1 MAVKSAST
9 TPLLLN
15 ESNSPTPI
23 PKLQFG
29 ILLSIRFCEPF
40 AFNLLFPFVYFMV
53 KGFNLTDDETKLG
66 YYVGLIAS
74 SFAISQTLTS
84 LFWGK
89 LSDKI
94 GRKKVLLTG
103 LLGSGISLTL
113 FGLSKSLTWAILM
126 RFISGLLNGNVSV
139 LRTAATE
146 ITDNSNR
153 SKAFSYMPLV
163 MSLGSIFG
171 AAVGGYLSDPVA
183 KYPTL
188 FQNSQFLKIYPY
200 FLPCLISG
208 LLNLGSALVAYFFLE
223 ETLKMEESL
232 PNTLKNSSNLQN
244 NEPSTSSTSSN
255 NLVQYT
261 KPKEFKLPNQTL
273 MVILAFGLLTMA
285 IVFNNELF
293 ILWSVTSIEKGGLNF
308 NTNDISNIL
317 TSGGLILLIF
327 QLYLFPKLQKRLGAL
342 KLYRYSFLVFII
354 TCFLMPMLNSIAD
367 YYILMIICL
376 VLLNLVR
383 AMSMVMGAT
392 SLQLL
397 LVDSNSDN
405 SKLGTINGYNQT
417 LANFCKSLGP
427 MLCGVAYSWSLSHS
441 YYFPFNRY
449 FSWMILI
456 LLCLANCI
464 ISYYI

>member
-1 MAVKSAST
+1 MAVKSAPT

-15 ESNSPTPI
+15 ESNNSTPI
-23 PKLQFG
+23 PKLQFS

-40 AFNLLFPFVYFMV
+40 AFNSLFPFVYFMV
-53 KGFNLTDDETKLG
+53 KSFNLTDDETKLG
-66 YYVGLIAS
+66 YYVGLIGS
-74 SFAISQTLTS
+74 SFAISQTLTC

-94 GRKKVLLTG
+94 GRKKVLLIG

-139 LRTAATE
+139 IRTAATE

-153 SKAFSYMPLV
+153 SMAFSYMPLV
-163 MSLGSIFG
+163 MNLGYIFG
-171 AAVGGYLSDPVA
+171 AAIGGYLSDPVT

-188 FQNSQFLKIYPY
+188 FQNNQFLKTYPY

-208 LLNLGSALVAYFFLE
+208 LLNLGNAIVAYFFLE
-223 ETLKMEESL
+223 ETLKNEKSL
-232 PNTLKNSSNLQN
+232 PSTLKNSQNLQN
-244 NEPSTSSTSSN
+244 NEPSTSSSSTN
-255 NLVQYT
+255 NLIQNI
-261 KPKEFKLPNQTL
+261 KPKEFKLTSKTL
-273 MVILAFGLLTMA
+273 TVILAFGLLTMA
-285 IVFNNELF
+285 MVFNNELF

-342 KLYRYSFLVFII
+342 KLYRYSFSIFII
-354 TCFLMPMLNSIAD
+354 TCVLMPMLNLLTD
-367 YYILMIICL
+367 YYTLMIIGL

-383 AMSMVMGAT
+383 AICLVMGSI

-397 LVDSNSDN
+397 LVDSNSDS

-417 LANFCKSLGP
+417 LANFCKSIGP
-427 MLCGVAYSWSLSHS
+427 ILCGAAYSWSLSHS

-449 FSWMILI
+449 FSWVILI
-456 LLCLANCI
+456 ILSLTNCI